1 MTNVGQAERKWLLY
15 EISVDV
21 SRTQPAVTHWV
32 SIWSLCARLPISGI
46 IEENGSLVQIYS
58 FTGDKYILR
67 FPVRTALC
75 SLFLKPRKSV
85 EDFLLLLAENYIELY
100 SNVAT
105 LIQQATTIKKEGYQ
119 KAFGWLCLSENGA
132 VLNRLVSKICS
143 VIQPQKQDPGF

>member
-1 MTNVGQAERKWLLY
+1 M
-15 EISVDV
+15 
-21 SRTQPAVTHWV
+21 
-32 SIWSLCARLPISGI
+32 
-46 IEENGSLVQIYS
+46 
-58 FTGDKYILR
+58 
-67 FPVRTALC
+67 RTALC

-105 LIQQATTIKKEGYQ
+105 LIQQATTIKKEEYQ
-119 KAFGWLCLSENGA
+119 EVFGWLCLSENGA